1 MSASL
6 KHCVTR
12 RGLERSPSRCDRLPR
27 PERPSDAV
35 FSVSTAP
42 WSWRRRCRPLRT
54 CCRVAVWLQEQGRR
68 ARRLAVGSQ
77 SAIALAFAASV
88 LYEAEPLAGE
98 VYGFMSQGQSID
110 AGQATVAPTG
120 RSVVLVGMMGAGKTS
135 VGKRLAAKLGLPFV
149 DADAEIEAGAQLTI
163 PEIFERFGEAYF
175 REGERKVIARLLT
188 SGPMVLA
195 TGGGAVMNATTRE
208 NVARHGVS
216 IWLKPSFDIL
226 LARVRKKSNRPLL
239 KTANPEETLRRLLE
253 ERSPIYALADFTIE
267 SLDAAHD
274 SVVEAILQR
283 LHAAPGNDARASS
296 QATRRRVD
304 VPLGARAYSIL
315 IGPSLLDD
323 AGAEIARIAPGV
335 NCAVVTDARV
345 APLYLDR
352 LLASL
357 DQAGLR
363 SPSIVCT
370 PGEGAKSYS
379 EFARLA
385 DALIEARIERRDIV
399 IALGGGVVG
408 DLAGF
413 CAATLRRGVR
423 LVQIPTT
430 LLAQVDSSVGGKTG
444 INSRHGK
451 NLVGAFHQ
459 PSLVLADTTCLNS
472 LSERDFRAGFAE
484 VAKYGL
490 IGDRA
495 FFEFLESNWRDLFA
509 GGPAR
514 AEAIAMSCTAKA
526 RVVVADET
534 EQAERALLNLGH
546 TFGHALEKLTDYDP
560 ARLVHGE
567 GVAIGMALAF
577 RFSRDLGLC
586 SGQDAG
592 RVEAHLKA
600 VGLPTRIGD
609 ILDFKADSG
618 SLLAAMRQDKKVER
632 GKLTFI
638 LVRGIGESFVAR
650 DVEEGSV
657 GAFLARELA
666 PSS

>member
-1 MSASL
+1 M
-6 KHCVTR
+6 
-12 RGLERSPSRCDRLPR
+12 G
-27 PERPSDAV
+27 
-35 FSVSTAP
+35 
-42 WSWRRRCRPLRT
+42 
-54 CCRVAVWLQEQGRR
+54 
-68 ARRLAVGSQ
+68 
-77 SAIALAFAASV
+77 
-88 LYEAEPLAGE
+88 
-98 VYGFMSQGQSID
+98 QGQSID
-110 AGQATVAPTG
+110 AEQAAALSG

-149 DADAEIEAGAQLTI
+149 DADAEIEAGAQLTVS
-163 PEIFERFGEAYF
+163 EIFERFGEAYF
-175 REGERKVIARLLT
+175 REGERKVIARLLN
-188 SGPMVLA
+188 SGPVVLA
-195 TGGGAVMNATTRE
+195 TGGGAFMNATTRE
-208 NVARHGVS
+208 NIARHGVS
-216 IWLKPSFDIL
+216 IWLKPSFEVL

-239 KTANPEETLRRLLE
+239 KTADPERTLRQLLD
-253 ERSPIYALADFTIE
+253 ERSPIYALADFTID
-267 SLDAAHD
+267 SVDAAHD
-274 SVVEAILQR
+274 SVVEAIFQR
-283 LHAAPGNDARASS
+283 LNGALGSDAETSPQGS
-296 QATRRRVD
+296 RRVD

-315 IGPSLLDD
+315 IGPGVLDD

-352 LLASL
+352 LAASL
-357 DQAGLR
+357 DRAGLR
-363 SPSIVCT
+363 STSIVCP
-370 PGEGAKSYS
+370 PGEGSKSYS
-379 EFARLA
+379 EFARVV

-413 CAATLRRGVR
+413 CAASLRRGVR

-451 NLVGAFHQ
+451 NLIGAFHQ
-459 PSLVLADTTCLNS
+459 PSLVLADTACLNS

-484 VAKYGL
+484 VVKYGL
-490 IGDRA
+490 IGDHG
-495 FFEFLESNWRDLFA
+495 FFEFLESNWRDIFA
-509 GGPAR
+509 GGPSR
-514 AEAIAMSCTAKA
+514 AEAIAISCTAKA

-534 EQAERALLNLGH
+534 EQGERALLNFGH
-546 TFGHALEKLTDYDP
+546 TFGHALEKLTAYDP

-577 RFSRDLGLC
+577 RFSRELGLC
-586 SGQDAG
+586 SGQDAV

-609 ILDFKADSG
+609 IPDFKGDPE

-638 LVRGIGESFVAR
+638 LARGIGESFVAR
-650 DVEEGSV
+650 DIDEGGVS
-657 GAFLARELA
+657 AFLSRELV

>member
-1 MSASL
+1 
-6 KHCVTR
+6 
-12 RGLERSPSRCDRLPR
+12 
-27 PERPSDAV
+27 
-35 FSVSTAP
+35 
-42 WSWRRRCRPLRT
+42 
-54 CCRVAVWLQEQGRR
+54 
-68 ARRLAVGSQ
+68 
-77 SAIALAFAASV
+77 
-88 LYEAEPLAGE
+88 
-98 VYGFMSQGQSID
+98 MSQGQSID
-110 AGQATVAPTG
+110 AGQAAALSG

-163 PEIFERFGEAYF
+163 SEIFERFGEAYF

-188 SGPMVLA
+188 SGQVVLA
-195 TGGGAVMNATTRE
+195 TGGGAFMNATTRE
-208 NVARHGVS
+208 NIARHGVS
-216 IWLKPSFDIL
+216 IWLKPGFDVL

-239 KTANPEETLRRLLE
+239 KTADPERTLRQLLD
-253 ERSPIYALADFTIE
+253 ERSPIYALADHTIE
-267 SLDAAHD
+267 SHDAAHD
-274 SVVEAILQR
+274 SVVEAIFQR
-283 LHAAPGNDARASS
+283 LKGARGSDAEALS
-296 QATRRRVD
+296 QGKRRVD

-315 IGPSLLDD
+315 IGPGALDD

-352 LLASL
+352 LAASL
-357 DQAGLR
+357 DRAGLR
-363 SPSIVCT
+363 FTSIVCP
-370 PGEGAKSYS
+370 PGEGSKSYS
-379 EFARLA
+379 EFARVV
-385 DALIEARIERRDIV
+385 DSLIEARIERRDIV

-413 CAATLRRGVR
+413 CAASLRRGVR

-451 NLVGAFHQ
+451 NLIGAFHQ
-459 PSLVLADTTCLNS
+459 PSLVLADTACLNS

-484 VAKYGL
+484 VVKYGL
-490 IGDRA
+490 IGDHS
-495 FFEFLESNWRDLFA
+495 FFEFLESNWRDIFA
-509 GGPAR
+509 GGPSR
-514 AEAIAMSCTAKA
+514 VEAIAISCTAKA

-534 EQAERALLNLGH
+534 EQGERALLNFGH
-546 TFGHALEKLTDYDP
+546 TFGHALEKLTAYDP

-609 ILDFKADSG
+609 IPDFKGDPE

-638 LVRGIGESFVAR
+638 LAKSIGEAFVAR
-650 DVEEGSV
+650 DIDEGRVS
-657 GAFLARELA
+657 AFLARELA
-666 PSS
+666 PAN